1 MTYEVGLSREV
12 RAFHV
17 MPGMPGP
24 EGERHHHDYR
34 IEVVVERR
42 ELDEQAMVCD
52 LDLLEAAL
60 GDLTA
65 RIEGKDLEDA
75 IQPPDAE
82 AITVE
87 VFARWAHQTLADV
100 VRRAGGETLALRVW
114 ESPTA
119 FGGYRAVV
127 GTVGG

>member
-1 MTYEVGLSREV
+1 MTYEVGLSRTV

-42 ELDEQAMVCD
+42 ELDERSMVCD
-52 LDLLEAAL
+52 LDLLEGAM
-60 GDLTA
+60 DDFTA
-65 RIEGKDLEDA
+65 RIEDKDLEDA
-75 IQPPDAE
+75 IQPPGSQAV
-82 AITVE
+82 TVE
-87 VFARWAHQTLADV
+87 VFARWASETLAGV
-100 VRRAGGETLALRVW
+100 VRKAGGETLALRVW

-119 FGGYRAVV
+119 FGGYRAR
-127 GTVGG
+127 VGG

>member
-1 MTYEVGLSREV
+1 MTYQVGMNRTI

-24 EGERHHHDYR
+24 EGQRHHHDYR

-42 ELDEQAMVCD
+42 DLDERGMVCD

-60 GDLTA
+60 ADLTA

-75 IQPPDAE
+75 IQPAE
-82 AITVE
+82 AEAVTVE
-87 VFARWAHQTLADV
+87 VFARWTHQTLADV
-100 VRRAGGETLALRVW
+100 VRRSGSDTLAVRVW
-114 ESPTA
+114 ETPTA
-119 FGGYRAVV
+119 FGGYHAAVA
-127 GTVGG
+127 G

>member
-1 MTYEVGLSREV
+1 MTYEVGLSQEV

-17 MPGMPGP
+17 MPGMPAP

-42 ELDEQAMVCD
+42 ELGERAMVCD
-52 LDLLEAAL
+52 LDLLEEAL
-60 GDLTA
+60 SELTA
-65 RIEGKDLEDA
+65 RIKGKDLEDA
-75 IQPPDAE
+75 IQPPDGE
-82 AITVE
+82 GVTVE
-87 VFARWAHQTLADV
+87 AFARWAYDTLAGV

-119 FGGYRAVV
+119 FGGYRAS
-127 GTVGG
+127 VGG

>member
-1 MTYEVGLSREV
+1 MSYEVGLSREV

-42 ELDEQAMVCD
+42 ELDERGMVCD

-60 GDLTA
+60 ADLTG

-75 IQPPDAE
+75 IQPPDTE

-87 VFARWAHQTLADV
+87 VFARWAHETLADA
-100 VRRAGGETLALRVW
+100 VRRAGAEMLALRVW

-119 FGGYRAVV
+119 FGGYRAAVA
-127 GTVGG
+127 G

>member
-1 MTYEVGLSREV
+1 MMTYEVGLSREV

-34 IEVVVERR
+34 IDVVVERR
-42 ELDEQAMVCD
+42 YLDERAMVCD

-60 GDLTA
+60 SDLVA

-75 IQPPDAE
+75 IQPPDGGAV
-82 AITVE
+82 TVE
-87 VFARWAHQTLADV
+87 VFARWAYETLADV
-100 VRRAGGETLALRVW
+100 VRRAGGEMLGLRVW
-114 ESPTA
+114 ESPAA
-119 FGGYRAVV
+119 FGGYRAA
-127 GTVGG
+127 VGG

>member
-1 MTYEVGLSREV
+1 MTYEVGLNREV

-42 ELDEQAMVCD
+42 NLDERAMVCD
-52 LDLLEAAL
+52 LDLLEEAL
-60 GDLTA
+60 SDLTG

-75 IQPPDAE
+75 IQPPDGE
-82 AITVE
+82 GVTVE
-87 VFARWAHQTLADV
+87 AFARWAHETLAEV

-119 FGGYRAVV
+119 FGGYRAA
-127 GTVGG
+127 VGG

>member
-42 ELDEQAMVCD
+42 NLDERAMVCD
-52 LDLLEAAL
+52 LDLLGEAL
-60 GDLTA
+60 SELTA
-65 RIEGKDLEDA
+65 RIDGKDLEDA
-75 IQPPDAE
+75 IRPPDGE
-82 AITVE
+82 GITVE
-87 VFARWAHQTLADV
+87 AFARWAYDTLAGV

-114 ESPTA
+114 ESPAA
-119 FGGYRAVV
+119 FGGYRAA
-127 GTVGG
+127 VGG

>member
-1 MTYEVGLSREV
+1 MTYEVGLNREV

-34 IEVVVERR
+34 IDVVAERR
-42 ELDEQAMVCD
+42 YLDERGMVCD

-60 GDLTA
+60 TDLVA
-65 RIEGKDLEDA
+65 RIEDKDLEDA
-75 IQPPDAE
+75 IQPSDGGAV
-82 AITVE
+82 TVE
-87 VFARWAHQTLADV
+87 VFARWAYETLAEV

-114 ESPTA
+114 ETPTA
-119 FGGYRAVV
+119 FGGYRAP
-127 GTVGG
+127 VGG

>member
-1 MTYEVGLSREV
+1 MTYEVGLSRMV

-24 EGERHHHDYR
+24 EGQRHHHDYR

-42 ELDEQAMVCD
+42 ELDNRAMVCD

-60 GDLTA
+60 AGLTA
-65 RIEGKDLEDA
+65 RIEGKDLEDM
-75 IQPPDAE
+75 IQPPDVKAV
-82 AITVE
+82 TVE
-87 VFARWAHQTLADV
+87 IFARWAYETLADV

-114 ESPTA
+114 ESPAA
-119 FGGYRAVV
+119 FGGYRAAI
-127 GTVGG
+127 GG